1 MIESVRPLLATQ
13 PFLHGHHL
21 PGALPE
27 ALVQA
32 ALIRLASEDED
43 NLVVRAEKGR
53 LTGLA
58 VMRPL
63 PWDTEFFQMG
73 CARVE
78 AFYFDRTD
86 EAALD
91 QSRALAAEVVD
102 WCRRR
107 EVRFVSAKI
116 EAADALSALGLGR
129 AGFDVVDNE
138 LTLIADRATEPASPD
153 PPPLPPG
160 IELLVGDGL
169 TGVSLEALGGL
180 YDYSRFHADPRVGPE
195 RADRL
200 WALAVENQAT
210 REGRPVVLLVEG
222 DRAVGIISCRPE
234 ADLAAAIG
242 AAVGDWFMVGVAPGY
257 RRRGLGRVMLAAA
270 LAHGLKR
277 YDLIQVSTQAYSP
290 GAVHFFLSGGFR
302 LCRAGLS
309 LHCFVED

>member
-1 MIESVRPLLATQ
+1 LIESVRPLLAGQ
-13 PFLHGHHL
+13 PFLPGHHL
-21 PGALPE
+21 PGALPD

-78 AFYFDRTD
+78 AFYPDRTD

-91 QSRALAAEVVD
+91 RSRALAAEVVD

-107 EVRFVSAKI
+107 GVRFASAKI
-116 EAADALSALGLGR
+116 EAADALSSLGLGR
-129 AGFDVVDNE
+129 SGFDVVDTE
-138 LTLIADRATEPASPD
+138 LTLITDRTAPSVAPMEP
-153 PPPLPPG
+153 PPG
-160 IELLVGDGL
+160 IEIVAGDGL
-169 TGVSLEALGGL
+169 TGVSLAALGGL
-180 YDYSRFHADPRVGPE
+180 YEYSRFHADPRVGPE
-195 RADRL
+195 LADRL
-200 WALAVENQAT
+200 WGLAVNNQAA

-234 ADLAAAIG
+234 ADLAAITG

-257 RRRGLGRVMLAAA
+257 RRRGLGRTLLAAA
-270 LAHGLKR
+270 LAQGLER

-290 GAVHFFLSGGFR
+290 GAVHFFLAGGFR